1 MNQHNLQIETQFR
14 PEVLERVLRLI
25 RHRGFRVDDMEMSTS
40 VDCKSLNIRVTVSSD
55 RAIQL
60 LSRQLE
66 KLMDITCVEAQV
78 VEQRFRKTA

>member
-1 MNQHNLQIETQFR
+1 MNQHNLQIEAQFR
-14 PEVLERVLRLI
+14 PEALERVLRLI

-66 KLMDITCVEAQV
+66 KLMDITRVEAQL
-78 VEQRFRKTA
+78 VEPRFKKTA

>member
-40 VDCKSLNIRVTVSSD
+40 VDCKNLNIRVTVSSD

-66 KLMDITCVEAQV
+66 KLMDITRVEAQV

>member
-40 VDCKSLNIRVTVSSD
+40 VDCKHLNIRVTVSSD

-66 KLMDITCVEAQV
+66 KLMDITRVEAQV

>member
-1 MNQHNLQIETQFR
+1 MNQHNLQIEAQFR

-66 KLMDITCVEAQV
+66 KLMDITRVEAQL

>member
-1 MNQHNLQIETQFR
+1 MNQHNVQIEAQFR
-14 PEVLERVLRLI
+14 PEVLERVLRLT

-55 RAIQL
+55 RSIQL

-66 KLMDITCVEAQV
+66 KLMDVTRVEAQV
-78 VEQRFRKTA
+78 VEQRFKKTA

>member
-1 MNQHNLQIETQFR
+1 MNQHNLQIETRFR

-66 KLMDITCVEAQV
+66 KLMDITRVEAQL
-78 VEQRFRKTA
+78 VEPRFKKTA

>member
-1 MNQHNLQIETQFR
+1 MNQHNVQIEAQFR
-14 PEVLERVLRLI
+14 PEVLERVLRLV

-40 VDCKSLNIRVTVSSD
+40 VDCKRLNIRVTVSSD

-66 KLMDITCVEAQV
+66 KLMDITRVEAQL
-78 VEQRFRKTA
+78 VESRFKKTA

>member
-1 MNQHNLQIETQFR
+1 MNQHNLQIETRFS
-14 PEVLERVLRLI
+14 PEVLERVLRLT

-66 KLMDITCVEAQV
+66 KLMDITRVEAQL
-78 VEQRFRKTA
+78 VEPRFKKTA

>member
-1 MNQHNLQIETQFR
+1 MNQHNVQIETQFR
-14 PEVLERVLRLI
+14 PEVLERVLRLT

-55 RAIQL
+55 RSIQL

-66 KLMDITCVEAQV
+66 KLMDVTRVEAQV
-78 VEQRFRKTA
+78 VEQRFKKTA

>member
-1 MNQHNLQIETQFR
+1 MNQHNLQIEARFR
-14 PEVLERVLRLI
+14 PESLERVLRLI

-66 KLMDITCVEAQV
+66 KLMDITRVEAQL
-78 VEQRFRKTA
+78 VEPRFKKTA

>member
-14 PEVLERVLRLI
+14 PEVLERVLRMT

-40 VDCKSLNIRVTVSSD
+40 VDCKKLNIRVTVSSE
-55 RAIQL
+55 RPIQL

-66 KLMDITCVEAQV
+66 KLMDVTRVEAQLL
-78 VEQRFRKTA
+78 EQQLRKTA

>member
-14 PEVLERVLRLI
+14 PEVLERVLRLT

-40 VDCKSLNIRVTVSSD
+40 VDCQKLNIRVTVSSE
-55 RAIQL
+55 RPIQL

-66 KLMDITCVEAQV
+66 KLMDVTRVEAQLL
-78 VEQRFRKTA
+78 EQRLKKTA

>member
-1 MNQHNLQIETQFR
+1 MNQHNLQIEAQFR

-40 VDCKSLNIRVTVSSD
+40 VDCKRLNIRVTVSSD

-66 KLMDITCVEAQV
+66 KLMDITRVEAQL
-78 VEQRFRKTA
+78 VEPRFKKTA